1 MRKLSCLV
9 VLAAAL
15 IGFAVA
21 AQAASPPGPRLAF
34 VRIIYPHHSDSSSDL
49 MTAGPA
55 GGGRQLLTGDSVPG
69 GLASVGQFAWSPTG
83 QMLVLT
89 AGSAGQGSPDFEE
102 SMDLYLIAPDG
113 TGLHQVTSL
122 GDAGYPVFSADG
134 GTLYFSR
141 FGGKSPRTLHGS
153 IWAIGVDGSGLRQLT
168 PDRVLVFDFPASVSP
183 VGDEL
188 AFTRTQCDQ
197 KLRCGE
203 SARGFS
209 LSTGAEQLIAKRA
222 ALPIY
227 SPDGTRIALASFRDR
242 NGRIRISEDESL
254 PASEL
259 YVLNT
264 ATRHM
269 RRLTRTKD
277 LAEGAASW
285 DPSGQRIAFEGHGSN
300 SSSRI
305 LETNADGS
313 CKVLLFRRQIQ
324 RDHGLEID
332 FAAPIWQP
340 GPGREAGRIAC

>member
-1 MRKLSCLV
+1 
-9 VLAAAL
+9 
-15 IGFAVA
+15 
-21 AQAASPPGPRLAF
+21 
-34 VRIIYPHHSDSSSDL
+34 VRTIYPHHSASSSDL

-69 GLASVGQFAWSPTG
+69 GLARVGQIAWSPNG
-83 QMLVLT
+83 QMLVL
-89 AGSAGQGSPDFEE
+89 AASSAGQGSPVNQE

-113 TGLHQVTSL
+113 TGLRQVTSL
-122 GDAGYPVFSADG
+122 GDAFYPVFSADG

-188 AFTRTQCDQ
+188 AFTRARCNQ

-203 SARGFS
+203 NARGFS
-209 LSTGAEQLIAKRA
+209 LSTGAEWLIAKRA
-222 ALPIY
+222 DEPIY

-242 NGRIRISEDESL
+242 NGVIRISEEDSL

-269 RRLTRTKD
+269 RRLTRTMD
-277 LAEGAASW
+277 VIEGAASW
-285 DPSGQRIAFEGHGSN
+285 DPSGQRIAFAREGS
-300 SSSRI
+300 SFSSRI

-313 CKVLLFRRQIQ
+313 CKVLLFRKQIQ
-324 RDHGLEID
+324 RHHRLEID
-332 FAAPIWQP
+332 YATPIWQP